1 MTLMSWNDS
10 CYQRRKCKV
19 LTGSFTVYHDS
30 FMVAS
35 DFFGEQKGMSLI
47 LRKGAEM
54 KKIAIRNEKTQEVI
68 WSFSFNDQDKTV
80 LPRFRQ
86 GLKQLHRLERA
97 EKQGIRRALAGH
109 VKSNHIAEHS
119 REQVERR
126 NQAVEIF
133 EGLLGI
139 GAVRKIYVAAYE
151 ANPYF
156 MPSSQMLA
164 DALGSIICQ
173 IKQFI

>member
-1 MTLMSWNDS
+1 
-10 CYQRRKCKV
+10 
-19 LTGSFTVYHDS
+19 
-30 FMVAS
+30 
-35 DFFGEQKGMSLI
+35 MSLL

-54 KKIAIRNEKTQEVI
+54 KKIVIRDKKTQEALMD
-68 WSFSFNDQDKTV
+68 FEFDDQDKTV

-119 REQVERR
+119 REQEEMRK
-126 NQAVEIF
+126 QAAEIF
-133 EGLLGI
+133 EGLLGA
-139 GAVRKIYVAAYE
+139 GAVRKIYASAYE
-151 ANPYF
+151 ADPYF
-156 MPSSQMLA
+156 MPSVKLLA
-164 DALGSIICQ
+164 DALESIICQ

>member
-1 MTLMSWNDS
+1 
-10 CYQRRKCKV
+10 
-19 LTGSFTVYHDS
+19 
-30 FMVAS
+30 
-35 DFFGEQKGMSLI
+35 
-47 LRKGAEM
+47 M
-54 KKIAIRNEKTQEVI
+54 KKIAIRDNETQDVLICFE
-68 WSFSFNDQDKTV
+68 FDDQDKTL

-86 GLKQLHRLERA
+86 GLKQLCRLERA

-109 VKSNHIAEHS
+109 VKSNHIAENS

-151 ANPYF
+151 ADPYF
-156 MPSSQMLA
+156 KPSVKMLA
-164 DALGSIICQ
+164 DILMKITGEV
-173 IKQFI
+173 KQLTEGRHV